1 MANTKKKKDDV
12 FIVNQNILL
21 DIESMSF
28 NAESITGN
36 HKSNVHSIVDGVHL
50 NELVDGVHLNET
62 RSNRRKNRRLKSEL
76 ECAEKQFKCGCGKNY
91 LSYAALYTHTK
102 VKHNGL
108 FPEGTDAGEKRKQ
121 GRPKVVDFDQE
132 KIQRLDSEAR
142 DGSKEE
148 ECVQ

>member
-21 DIESMSF
+21 DIESMSL

-36 HKSNVHSIVDGVHL
+36 HKSNVHSV
-50 NELVDGVHLNET
+50 VDGVHLNET
-62 RSNRRKNRRLKSEL
+62 RGNRRKNRRLKTEL
-76 ECAEKQFKCGCGKNY
+76 ECAEKLFKCGCGKNY

-108 FPEGTDAGEKRKQ
+108 FPEGTDAGEKKKQ

-132 KIQRLDSEAR
+132 KIQRLDSKAR
-142 DGSKEE
+142 DDSKEE
-148 ECVQ
+148 ESVQ